1 MTIASEFGP
10 GAGLTLLVFAA
21 AYLLGSIPFGLLLTH
36 ISGLGDIRQIGS
48 GSIGA
53 TNVLRTGHKG
63 VALLA
68 LLCDIAKGAI
78 PVLIVRLLWPDAL
91 LLAVS
96 TGLFAVH
103 GHLFPVWL
111 RFKGGKGIA
120 TAFGALLTVSWPVG
134 VISAVVWFVLA
145 ALFRYSSLGSLAAAA
160 LTPFTTWYFLGPG
173 PAWVVAIMAMLVIA
187 LHHANIRRLLRGEE
201 SKITFR
207 KPDPTV

>member
-10 GAGLTLLVFAA
+10 GAGLALIVFAV
-21 AYLLGSIPFGLLLTH
+21 AYLMGSIPFGLLLAR
-36 ISGLGDIRQIGS
+36 IGGFGDIRQIGS

-63 VALLA
+63 IALLTV
-68 LLCDIAKGAI
+68 LCDIAKGII
-78 PVLIVRLLWPDAL
+78 PVLIVRLMWPDSP
-91 LLAVS
+91 LLAAS
-96 TGLFAVH
+96 TGLSAVL

-120 TAFGALLTVSWPVG
+120 TAFGALVTVSWPVG

-145 ALFRYSSLGSLAAAA
+145 ALFRYSSLASLVAAA
-160 LTPFTTWYFLGPG
+160 LTPFTAWHFLGTG
-173 PAWVVAIMAMLVIA
+173 PAWVVAIIAMLVIA
-187 LHHANIRRLLRGEE
+187 LHHANIRRLVRGEE

-207 KPDPTV
+207 KPDPAH